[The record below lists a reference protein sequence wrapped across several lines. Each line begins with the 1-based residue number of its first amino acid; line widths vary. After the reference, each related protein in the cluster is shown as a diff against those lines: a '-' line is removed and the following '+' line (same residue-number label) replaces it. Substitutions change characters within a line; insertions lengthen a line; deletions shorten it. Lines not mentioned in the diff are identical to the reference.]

1 MCSPDSKLTP
11 TDEWAL
17 DTLLIISFINFT
29 MLYETNHGS
38 NVLIL
43 KILNLY
49 YFTQIVPNGKT
60 VNIIQSTC

>member
-17 DTLLIISFINFT
+17 DTLLIISYINFT

-43 KILNLY
+43 KNIEFILFY
-49 YFTQIVPNGKT
+49 TDCP
-60 VNIIQSTC
+60 